1 MRASAGSSLA
11 RSSERLT
18 VLDGLRGLCLVV
30 MLMSHLQLTGGFAL
44 YALHPGQVG
53 FVQSA
58 QGFFFIS
65 GLLVG
70 LVHIRTCERG
80 DCGAVRRRLWWR
92 ALVLYGW
99 NLGLL
104 VAVLGLAKA
113 VPLSWAVYRWWL
125 AELVEPGGSVTL
137 LAALLLYQ
145 PVYLDILPQYIFFL
159 LVSPLFLWWLARR
172 NWVAPVACVLASWL
186 LVQLGGH
193 KPLEEALLAALTVI
207 DPDPAIKGAFN
218 PFAWQIL
225 FLSGLILGAA
235 TWVWRLD
242 WATIFHPRRREVVIL
257 ALVILA
263 ICAIWRLM
271 FTVGL
276 MPDEILERLKVLE
289 HRRELGPL
297 SVLNLAAFAWV
308 FAWLLVA
315 APRARGAL
323 RGLGEALWRLLCNR
337 FLVLLGRHALPVF
350 AFHVVLCYALR
361 AVDWWYGPFGPPLPS
376 LIALFAIASLAL
388 PALVAEA
395 LRGKATALRP
405 VGAG

>member
-1 MRASAGSSLA
+1 MRAGAGHSHA

-18 VLDGLRGLCLVV
+18 VLDGLRGLCLVL
-30 MLMSHLQLTGGFAL
+30 MLLSHLQLTGGFAL
-44 YALHPGQVG
+44 YALHPGQIG

-58 QGFFFIS
+58 QGFFFVS

-70 LVHIRTCERG
+70 LVHIHACQRG
-80 DCGAVRRRLWWR
+80 DIATTRRRLWRR
-92 ALVLYGW
+92 ALALYGW

-104 VAVLGLAKA
+104 VVVLALAGT

-125 AELVEPGGSVTL
+125 GELVEPGGSVTL

-172 NWVAPVACVLASWL
+172 NWVAPVACVLATWL
-186 LVQLGGH
+186 MVQLGAH

-218 PFAWQIL
+218 PFAWQIV
-225 FLSGLILGAA
+225 FFSGLTLGAA
-235 TWVWRLD
+235 TKVWRLD
-242 WATIFHPRRREVVIL
+242 WATILRPERRELVLLAIVV
-257 ALVILA
+257 LVI
-263 ICAIWRLM
+263 CAFWRLI

-276 MPDEILERLKVLE
+276 IPDEILERLKVLE
-289 HRRELGPL
+289 HRREFGPL

-308 FAWLLVA
+308 LTWLLVA
-315 APRARGAL
+315 APRAEGPPRAL
-323 RGLGEALWRLLCNR
+323 GSAAWRLLGNR

-361 AVDWWYGPFGPPLPS
+361 AVDWWYGPFVAPLPS
-376 LIALFAIASLAL
+376 LIALLAIVSLAM